1 VSDLPP
7 ASSSAPKPLFGV
19 KPESAPQGPGWWQAN
34 DGNWYPPYQPP
45 RSGRGVSRGVVAA
58 AIAVGV
64 LLLAGVVALGLTI
77 DPPEE
82 EVTTAADDDTT
93 TRSIMARRTASAS
106 AWSGSSDIG
115 GMPAAKAAQR
125 PALGGPSSTYERAR
139 LKATPYVHASGDA
152 DIRTD
157 G

>member
-1 VSDLPP
+1 
-7 ASSSAPKPLFGV
+7 
-19 KPESAPQGPGWWQAN
+19 
-34 DGNWYPPYQPP
+34 
-45 RSGRGVSRGVVAA
+45 
-58 AIAVGV
+58 
-64 LLLAGVVALGLTI
+64 VALGLTI

-93 TRSIMARRTASAS
+93 TTRTITARRTASAS

-115 GMPAAKAAQR
+115 DMPAARRRSARRSADRRR
-125 PALGGPSSTYERAR
+125 PYERAR